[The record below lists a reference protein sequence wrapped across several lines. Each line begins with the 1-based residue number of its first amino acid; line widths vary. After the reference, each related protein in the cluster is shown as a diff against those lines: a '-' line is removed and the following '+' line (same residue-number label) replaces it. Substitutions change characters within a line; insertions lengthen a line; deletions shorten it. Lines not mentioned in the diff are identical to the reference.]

1 MIKCKTVFSIMAQ
14 LQSHTEMSNSILYYR
29 VSPKKGTN
37 RIAGAMLLRLNHLWL
52 APLAYKVFWV
62 VHTKTKQDQPLP
74 SQVHGKIWAHS
85 TQFWL

>member
-1 MIKCKTVFSIMAQ
+1 MAQ

-37 RIAGAMLLRLNHLWL
+37 RIAGAMVLWLNHLRL

-62 VHTKTKQDQPLP
+62 VHTKKEENA
-74 SQVHGKIWAHS
+74 GIY
-85 TQFWL
+85 